1 MSFSEKWQLCTVLA
15 LLDAAIL
22 PSLRRGARQLRTQV
36 RREIEHRKEDNV
48 GSRRRKRQ
56 TFAHPIGRFAMTFPQ
71 IVRLVLLSALWGSMF
86 LLVKY
91 ALADFSPAEVA
102 FFQAVIGA
110 IGLLVIVSMQGGEA
124 RAKLDDV
131 LHRPG
136 WALLLGALA
145 IAAPFL
151 LITLGELRVPSGL
164 AGVLASMAPMFIA
177 LFAPLL
183 DPSMDINRRQGAGLV
198 VGLLGVGLVVG
209 VHLVGSF
216 GQFLGALALL
226 GAAASGAL
234 SSFVVKLQYKDKGV
248 PASTTSFFA
257 LSVASLLTLPLAL
270 ITAPRELPG
279 ARAVL
284 AVIVLG
290 LGCTALGYMLYYRLI
305 DHVGEERAA
314 LANYL
319 TPAFALFY
327 GMLLLG
333 EALTIWAI
341 LGLMLIIAGA
351 EITLRGAKRRGSRS
365 DVRSRYQIHPPFH

>member
-1 MSFSEKWQLCTVLA
+1 MT
-15 LLDAAIL
+15 
-22 PSLRRGARQLRTQV
+22 PRQ
-36 RREIEHRKEDNV
+36 V
-48 GSRRRKRQ
+48 GL
-56 TFAHPIGRFAMTFPQ
+56 
-71 IVRLVLLSALWGSMF
+71 LVLLSALWGSMF

-91 ALADFSPAEVA
+91 ALMDFSAMEVA

-110 IGLLVIVSMQGGEA
+110 LGLFVVVSVQGGEA
-124 RAKLDDV
+124 RAKLGDI
-131 LHRPG
+131 LRRPG
-136 WALLLGALA
+136 PALLLGVLA
-145 IAAPFL
+145 IAAPFM
-151 LITLGELRVPSGL
+151 LIALGELIVPSGL

-177 LFAPLL
+177 LFAPFL
-183 DPSMDINRRQGAGLV
+183 DSSLEINRRQGAGLI

-209 VHLVGSF
+209 VHLVGSL
-216 GQFLGALALL
+216 GQFLGAVALL

-234 SSFVVKLQYKDKGV
+234 SSFIGKLQYTDTRV

-279 ARAVL
+279 IRAVL

-319 TPAFALFY
+319 TPAFALIY
-327 GMLLLG
+327 GVLLLG
-333 EALTIWAI
+333 ETLTVWAVV
-341 LGLMLIIAGA
+341 GLVLIIVGA
-351 EITLRGAKRRGSRS
+351 EVTLRGARRRSSGS
-365 DVRSRYQIHPPFH
+365 DLRSRYQIHPPFH

>member
-1 MSFSEKWQLCTVLA
+1 
-15 LLDAAIL
+15 
-22 PSLRRGARQLRTQV
+22 
-36 RREIEHRKEDNV
+36 
-48 GSRRRKRQ
+48 
-56 TFAHPIGRFAMTFPQ
+56 
-71 IVRLVLLSALWGSMF
+71 MF

-110 IGLLVIVSMQGGEA
+110 AGLFIIVSIQGGEA
-124 RAKLDDV
+124 RAKLGDIAR
-131 LHRPG
+131 RPG
-136 WALLLGALA
+136 WALLLGAVA
-145 IAAPFL
+145 IVAPFM
-151 LITLGELRVPSGL
+151 LIALGELIVPSGL

-177 LFAPLL
+177 LFAPVL
-183 DPSMDINRRQGAGLV
+183 DPSMEINRRQGAGLV

-209 VHLVGSF
+209 VHLVGSLS
-216 GQFLGALALL
+216 QFLGALALL

-234 SSFVVKLQYKDKGV
+234 SSFVVKLCYKDKGV
-248 PASTTSFFA
+248 PASTTSFIA
-257 LSVASLLTLPLAL
+257 LGVASLLTLPVAL

-279 ARAVL
+279 IRAVL

-327 GMLLLG
+327 GVLLLG
-333 EALTIWAI
+333 ETLTIWAV

-351 EITLRGAKRRGSRS
+351 EVTLRGASRGRS
-365 DVRSRYQIHPPFH
+365 GRDLRSRYQIHPPFH

>member
-1 MSFSEKWQLCTVLA
+1 MT
-15 LLDAAIL
+15 
-22 PSLRRGARQLRTQV
+22 PRQ
-36 RREIEHRKEDNV
+36 
-48 GSRRRKRQ
+48 
-56 TFAHPIGRFAMTFPQ
+56 IGL
-71 IVRLVLLSALWGSMF
+71 LVLLSALWGSMF

-91 ALADFSPAEVA
+91 ALMDFSAVEVA

-110 IGLLVIVSMQGGEA
+110 FGLFVVVNVQGGEA
-124 RAKLDDV
+124 RAKLGDI
-131 LHRPG
+131 LRRPG
-136 WALLLGALA
+136 PALLLGALA
-145 IAAPFL
+145 IAVPFM
-151 LITLGELRVPSGL
+151 LIALGELIVPSGL

-183 DPSMDINRRQGAGLV
+183 DPSMEINRRQGAGLV

-209 VHLVGSF
+209 VHLVGSL

-234 SSFVVKLQYKDKGV
+234 SSFVVKVQYKDKGV

-257 LSVASLLTLPLAL
+257 LSVASLLTLPIAL

-279 ARAVL
+279 TRAVL

-290 LGCTALGYMLYYRLI
+290 LGCTALGYLLYYRLI
-305 DHVGEERAA
+305 DHVGEERAT

-327 GMLLLG
+327 GVLLLG
-333 EALTIWAI
+333 ETLTVWAV
-341 LGLMLIIAGA
+341 LGLILIIAGA
-351 EITLRGAKRRGSRS
+351 EVTLRGAKRRRS
-365 DVRSRYQIHPPFH
+365 GDDLRSRYQVHPPFH

>member
-1 MSFSEKWQLCTVLA
+1 MTPNQA
-15 LLDAAIL
+15 
-22 PSLRRGARQLRTQV
+22 
-36 RREIEHRKEDNV
+36 
-48 GSRRRKRQ
+48 
-56 TFAHPIGRFAMTFPQ
+56 GRL
-71 IVRLVLLSALWGSMF
+71 IILSALWGSMF

-91 ALADFSPAEVA
+91 ALMDFSAMEVA

-110 IGLLVIVSMQGGEA
+110 LGLFVVVSIQGGEA
-124 RAKLDDV
+124 RAKLGDI
-131 LHRPG
+131 LRRPG
-136 WALLLGALA
+136 PALLLGALA
-145 IAAPFL
+145 IAAPFM
-151 LITLGELRVPSGL
+151 LIALGELIVPSGL

-183 DPSMDINRRQGAGLV
+183 DPSLEINRRQGVGLI

-209 VHLVGSF
+209 VHLIGSLD
-216 GQFLGALALL
+216 QFLGALALL

-234 SSFVVKLQYKDKGV
+234 SSFIVKLQYKDKGV

-279 ARAVL
+279 IRAVL

-327 GMLLLG
+327 GVLLLG
-333 EALTIWAI
+333 ETLTVWAVV
-341 LGLMLIIAGA
+341 GLVLIIVGA
-351 EITLRGAKRRGSRS
+351 EVTLRGAKRRRS
-365 DVRSRYQIHPPFH
+365 EIDLRSRYQIHPPFH